1 MSKVLATL
9 DFDGVVSPI
18 DHGRDF
24 EADESFE
31 VFRIGFFYCAISRE
45 TLEFLQTLGS
55 LAEAYPDQV
64 AVRWASSWDSLTED
78 FAPRTDFAI
87 PQFDYILTG
96 FDKSG
101 AIAEAAIE
109 VDASVVLVF
118 EDHRG
123 VHQELRNIWKK
134 DERFA
139 DRTLISYQPKT
150 TEGIRLA
157 DILEAKGILANE
169 IQKGS

>member
-24 EADESFE
+24 EADGAFE
-31 VFRIGFFYCAISRE
+31 IFRIGGFLCAISKE
-45 TLEFLQTLGS
+45 TLEFLQTLSS
-55 LAEAYPDQV
+55 LAGAHPDQLV
-64 AVRWASSWDSLTED
+64 VRWASSWDSLTEG
-78 FAPRTDFAI
+78 FAPRTDHAI
-87 PQFDYILTG
+87 PEFGYIPTD
-96 FDKSG
+96 FDKAK
-101 AIAEAAIE
+101 AISEAAIE
-109 VDASVVLVF
+109 EDASVVLVF
-118 EDHRG
+118 EDHRA
-123 VHQELRNIWKK
+123 VHQKLRNIWKR